1 MCGRFTLVTPRERL
15 VSHFRLEH
23 ACELSPRY
31 NVAPNQAV
39 AAVRQSPAPGR
50 ELVMLRWGLISHW
63 AEGLRG
69 RYGMINAR
77 AETLAQDLRFVRR
90 SRAAVVS
97 FRQTASTNG
106 KPCTVANSR
115 TPYGKRTIV
124 CLRWPRC
131 GNVGKVTN
139 K

>member
-39 AAVRQSPAPGR
+39 AAVRQSPAQGR
-50 ELVMLRWGLISHW
+50 ELVMLRWGLIPYW
-63 AEGLRG
+63 VEGLRG

-77 AETLAQDLRFVRR
+77 AETLAQKTCVSCGVRAPPLSHSGRRLLRMENRAR
-90 SRAAVVS
+90 S
-97 FRQTASTNG
+97 QTAVRHTEKG
-106 KPCTVANSR
+106 P
-115 TPYGKRTIV
+115 
-124 CLRWPRC
+124 
-131 GNVGKVTN
+131 
-139 K
+139 